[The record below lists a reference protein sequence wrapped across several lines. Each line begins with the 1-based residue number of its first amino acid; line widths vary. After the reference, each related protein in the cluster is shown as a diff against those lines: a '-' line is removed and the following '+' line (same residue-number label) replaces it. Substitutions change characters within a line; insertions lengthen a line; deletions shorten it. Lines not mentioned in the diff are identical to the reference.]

1 MRISEF
7 LPIVTIKMKRASAD
21 GINISGEKVYAILGE
36 IPLDKVSTD
45 VNVTSASGSSK
56 GS

>member
-1 MRISEF
+1 M
-7 LPIVTIKMKRASAD
+7 LVPIVTIKMKRASAD

-36 IPLDKVSTD
+36 ILLDQVSTD
-45 VNVTSASGSSK
+45 VDVTSASGSSK